1 MSLNKLSIG
10 TKVWLPVLTLAVLGI
25 ALSTSYLL
33 TLRSTLYQ
41 EREKMTQTVV
51 QVTKSVAEYYYK
63 KEQSGVLTHEEATQ
77 QARDLIR
84 AIRFDGSNYVFG
96 LDKDGR
102 RVIMPPKPADEGKM
116 VMSIKDKAGNYFIRD
131 LFTAADKGGGSAVYY
146 WNRTGETALSPK
158 TSWSERFD
166 PWGWVF
172 ATGVFVDDIESTF
185 WNNAAIVIGF
195 GLVGGLIAFAIA
207 YSAIRNVT
215 LPLGKLTGN
224 MQALADGNTEI
235 EVEGSDR
242 RDEIGAMASTMSVFI
257 DNERKRRVLEATQ
270 ADRLERD
277 NERAEEIRTASK
289 EFEIK
294 MGSLLDTIADSVTNL
309 RNASTNL
316 NAGAEQT
323 TSQSKAVAG
332 AAAEA
337 SSNVETVAS
346 AAEELA
352 ASVAEISRQVS
363 SSSDIASQAATQAD
377 STNVR
382 IKGLSDA
389 ATRIG
394 EVVSLI
400 QAIAEQTNLLAL
412 NATIEAARAGEAGRG
427 FAVVAAEVKELA
439 NQTSKA
445 TEEISSQISSIQGET
460 QLAVGA
466 ISEITD
472 TVNQIN
478 EITSGIAAAVEEQ
491 GAATTE
497 IARNVQEA
505 SRGTQDVSENIEG
518 VSGAAQVTN
527 EAASMVADASAA
539 LEREALVLRE
549 QVGSFLESIKSADAA

>member
-1 MSLNKLSIG
+1 MSLNKFGIG
-10 TKVWLPVLTLAVLGI
+10 VKIWVPVATLAILVIIL
-25 ALSTSYLL
+25 AVFSLSSLHSSLYGERVEKT
-33 TLRSTLYQ
+33 RS
-41 EREKMTQTVV
+41 VV
-51 QVTKSVAEYYYK
+51 QLAISVAAHFHDLEK
-63 KEQSGVLTHEEATQ
+63 KGELTRDEAQ
-77 QARDLIR
+77 RLARN
-84 AIRFDGSNYVFG
+84 AIRSMRYDGNNYAFVYST
-96 LDKDGR
+96 DGI
-102 RVIMPPKPADEGKM
+102 RVISSKASLEGKDASNTQDANGKYQVREM
-116 VMSIKDKAGNYFIRD
+116 LAVAKAGGGTVPYYVTR
-131 LFTAADKGGGSAVYY
+131 KGGDVP
-146 WNRTGETALSPK
+146 LPK
-158 TSWSERFD
+158 VSWAQEFQ

-172 ATGVFVDDIESTF
+172 GTGIYIDDIQDTF
-185 WNNAAIVIGF
+185 WTRALQIIGI
-195 GLVGGLIAFAIA
+195 GTVGGLLAFGIAFA
-207 YSAIRNVT
+207 SIRN
-215 LPLGKLTGN
+215 LSKPIKSLTER
-224 MQALADGNTEI
+224 MRELADGNTEI
-235 EVEGSDR
+235 EIEGSDR
-242 RDEIGAMASTMSVFI
+242 RDEIGAMAHAMTVFVE
-257 DNERKRRVLEATQ
+257 NERKRRVLEAEQ
-270 ADRLERD
+270 QVRLERD

-549 QVGSFLESIKSADAA
+549 QVGSFLESINVSDAA